1 MLQIFILFLTAF
13 VLPNNVNAREYNGDN
28 YSDTLFEQKQY
39 FDKIR
44 SIKVT
49 KNYDAF
55 EDKFSCSI
63 TGPRGINLSSENLY
77 VIEIGGAENGS
88 KKYKLDKGPI
98 QVIPYNGAEIPY
110 WEWTKY
116 QELHIRYQSGSGYTS
131 DTKHDLALLSKAVLV
146 HRKCLLDY
154 VDGDPIAKNIQQN
167 QNNTSDNTTSK
178 DEEFLKRPEISSN
191 LPDILSAAQTASV
204 KTTLLCREKLE
215 GAFSDDVKKNFLNSL
230 GISLNE
236 LSDPLV
242 TLLAVKFQEF
252 ISDDCRSIDKE
263 QIGKIVLE
271 ISNSYNLS
279 FNQEKKK
286 EIKMTLE
293 EFYTAAGIFAFNQC
307 SLEKGFFKTKKEYT
321 DAIGIEFN
329 DAGIPLRY
337 GLNPNLILAS
347 QEIKS
352 LINDQCEEIIAP
364 DKRVV
369 EIIMKY
375 FKDH

>member
-1 MLQIFILFLTAF
+1 
-13 VLPNNVNAREYNGDN
+13 
-28 YSDTLFEQKQY
+28 
-39 FDKIR
+39 
-44 SIKVT
+44 
-49 KNYDAF
+49 
-55 EDKFSCSI
+55 
-63 TGPRGINLSSENLY
+63 
-77 VIEIGGAENGS
+77 
-88 KKYKLDKGPI
+88 
-98 QVIPYNGAEIPY
+98 
-110 WEWTKY
+110 
-116 QELHIRYQSGSGYTS
+116 
-131 DTKHDLALLSKAVLV
+131 
-146 HRKCLLDY
+146 
-154 VDGDPIAKNIQQN
+154 
-167 QNNTSDNTTSK
+167 
-178 DEEFLKRPEISSN
+178 
-191 LPDILSAAQTASV
+191 DILSAAQTASV